1 MTKSTK
7 TLIVILLAALLCLS
21 LVACEQPI
29 VYQVTFGGGQA
40 QAVEKDGSITAPDY
54 TVTDPLQ
61 TFLGWASV
69 EGKTSANDVLFAKG
83 ATISYEKLGEYAVE
97 DQVKFYPVIS
107 TKKSIALTIKGTT
120 DKTAVPLTVL

>member
-21 LVACEQPI
+21 LVACKQPI

-83 ATISYEKLGEYAVE
+83 ATISYEKLSGYAVE

-120 DKTAVPLTVL
+120 DKTAVPLRL